1 MQGARLRRFPF
12 SGGGRSAR
20 PETPAPVEAPVTE
33 RLPLFAE
40 LIERAAS
47 GGRCVVLDFAPPSQ
61 AGIALFNDM
70 HCRVDI
76 VNFPQALAS
85 FKQASTAEDLVR
97 RIRAAIPH
105 DPAHRPNV
113 VLCWDFLNYLPRNV
127 ISVVMEQVACLCA
140 PHAQMHALMA
150 YSSPEMPAQPC
161 RYTPSGRDAV
171 EIRPRVERMRES
183 PRMAPKE
190 LERCLPGYSIDRVM
204 MLRSGFQEYI
214 LRLKGAHSDAPP
226 EVPEGVL
233 TVG

>member
-12 SGGGRSAR
+12 TGGGRSAR
-20 PETPAPVEAPVTE
+20 PEAPAPVEAPVTE

-40 LIERAAS
+40 MIERAAS

-70 HCRVDI
+70 QCRVDI

-85 FKQASTAEDLVR
+85 LKQASSAEDLID
-97 RIRAAIPH
+97 RIGQAMPH

-127 ISVVMEQVACLCA
+127 ISVVMDQVALLCA
-140 PHAQMHALMA
+140 PEAQVHALMA
-150 YSSPEMPAQPC
+150 YTSTEMPAQPC
-161 RYTPSGRDAV
+161 RYTPAGRDAV
-171 EIRPRVERMRES
+171 QIRPKPEQMRES

-190 LERCLPGYSIDRVM
+190 LERCLPRYAIDRVM
-204 MLRSGFQEYI
+204 MLRNGFQEYI
-214 LRLKGAHSDAPP
+214 LRVAEREPIS
-226 EVPEGVL
+226 
-233 TVG
+233 TS